1 MIYGDGFAIMSFL
14 CDHGSKQRDE
24 DMHGGKWTGM
34 GRDGG
39 IQMISLHFIYTPVR
53 TSQIQDD
60 AEQENDVYDYAFIIV

>member
-53 TSQIQDD
+53 TS
-60 AEQENDVYDYAFIIV
+60 